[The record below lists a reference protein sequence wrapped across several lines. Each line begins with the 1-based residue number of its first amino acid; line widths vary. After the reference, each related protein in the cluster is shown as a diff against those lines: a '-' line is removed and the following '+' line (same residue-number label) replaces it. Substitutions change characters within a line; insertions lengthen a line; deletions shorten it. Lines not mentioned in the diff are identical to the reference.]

1 MALKELEGT
10 PDRRTSSLMS
20 ADKFAAVRAVV
31 RHVARLRSEQKEGWN
46 PDDVKTFL
54 EGLRYRLGPLS

>member
-31 RHVARLRSEQKEGWN
+31 RHVSRLRSEQKEGWN
-46 PDDVKTFL
+46 PEDVKTFL
-54 EGLRYRLGPLS
+54 EGLR